1 VANGYRLDDE
11 TERRFVIHQ
20 TLMYQHERGWPTMEL
35 MQGTLDGLIL
45 KGLTWGPRHG
55 YAVARWIEEVS
66 GNSLTVLDGALY
78 TALHRMEASGWIAG
92 EWGLSGG
99 GRRVKFY
106 RLTPSGRRHLQA
118 EMQGW
123 TAYASAVGKVFRATA
138 EPA

>member
-1 VANGYRLDDE
+1 MDLV
-11 TERRFVIHQ
+11 
-20 TLMYQHERGWPTMEL
+20 
-35 MQGTLDGLIL
+35 QGTLDALIL

-78 TALHRMEASGWIAG
+78 TALHRMEASGWITG
-92 EWGLSGG
+92 EWGMSSG
-99 GRRVKFY
+99 GRRAKFY
-106 RLTPSGRRHLQA
+106 RLTPSGRRHFQA

-123 TAYASAVGKVFRATA
+123 TAYATAVGKIFRATT